1 MFCYGLQRYLLMWY
15 QQQLKAYF
23 NRYMKKKY
31 DKNDKLVNCAYAVD
45 LRLVSIH

>member
-1 MFCYGLQRYLLMWY
+1 MWY

-31 DKNDKLVNCAYAVD
+31 DENEMLINPAVAVD
-45 LRLVSIH
+45 LSLFSIY